1 MPKIRMMAFDLDGTL
16 LGGDGHISP
25 CNRAALQEAHRRGIK
40 IVLASGRGF
49 QATRRFAKE
58 AGIPCILATANG
70 ARIDETQDGPLL
82 LERCLKDEDSKVIMQ
97 HMYDSGIFFV
107 SYQKIANY
115 QGNMQTRQPAETV
128 YFAPGVYTED
138 GVTVEM
144 VEDDARMR
152 SEGWHDVY
160 KFVAFS
166 TPADPKLEVLA
177 AKLRPMGLA
186 VESSWINNV
195 EVMPKTA
202 GKGNALDYLA
212 QRYGIARDEIMAFG
226 DNFNDETMLRYAGW
240 PVVMENGVDEMKAIA
255 RIIAP
260 HHKEDGVGRVIE
272 QYVLCE
278 EES

>member
-16 LGGDGHISP
+16 LGGDGRISP
-25 CNRAALQEAHRRGIK
+25 RNKAALQEAHRRGIR

-82 LERCLKDEDSKVIMQ
+82 LERCLNDEDSKVIMQ

-107 SYQKIANY
+107 AYTKNANY
-115 QGNMQTRQPAETV
+115 QGNMQTRQPAETA
-128 YFAPGVYTED
+128 YFAPGIYTED
-138 GVTVEM
+138 GVTLEM
-144 VEDDARMR
+144 VEDNARMQ
-152 SEGWHDVY
+152 SEGWRNVY

-166 TPADPKLEVLA
+166 TPSDPKLEVLS

-212 QRYGIARDEIMAFG
+212 QRYGIAREEIMAFG

-260 HHKEDGVGRVIE
+260 HHMEDGVGRVIE
-272 QYVLCE
+272 QYVLSE
-278 EES
+278 EEN

>member
-25 CNRAALQEAHRRGIK
+25 RNRAALQEAHRRGVK

-82 LERCLKDEDSKVIMQ
+82 IERCLRDEDSKIIMQ

-107 SYQKIANY
+107 SYTKDANY
-115 QGNMQTRQPAETV
+115 QGNMPTRQPAETK
-128 YFAPGVYTED
+128 YFAPGVYIED
-138 GVTVEM
+138 GVRLEM
-144 VEDDARMR
+144 VEDDLRMQN
-152 SEGWHDVY
+152 EGWHDVY

-177 AKLRPMGLA
+177 EKLRPMGLA
-186 VESSWINNV
+186 VESSWINNI

-212 QRYGIARDEIMAFG
+212 KRYGIEREEIMAFG

-260 HHKEDGVGRVIE
+260 HHMQDGVGRVIE
-272 QYVLCE
+272 EYVLAE
-278 EES
+278 EEN

>member
-1 MPKIRMMAFDLDGTL
+1 MPRIRMMAFDLDGTL
-16 LGGDGHISP
+16 LGRDGHISER
-25 CNRAALQEAHRRGIK
+25 NKNALREAHRRGVK

-82 LERCLKDEDSKVIMQ
+82 CERCLDDEVSKVIMQ

-107 SYQKIANY
+107 SYRKQANY
-115 QGNMQTRQPAETV
+115 QGNMQTRLPAETR

-138 GVTVEM
+138 GVTLEM

-166 TPADPKLEVLA
+166 TPSDPNLEVLA
-177 AKLRPMGLA
+177 AKLRPLGLA

-195 EVMPKTA
+195 EVMPKNA
-202 GKGNALDYLA
+202 GKGNALDFLA
-212 QRYGIARDEIMAFG
+212 QRYGIARNEIMAFG
-226 DNFNDETMLRYAGW
+226 DNFNDETMLRYSGW

-260 HHKEDGVGRVIE
+260 HHDADGVGRVIE

-278 EES
+278 EEN